1 MTPPFFNTLI
11 LSFNMPKQS
20 DIQYAMEHSHVLRE
34 PDRRIDTF
42 GNTRFH
48 FVIVSEMM
56 DEVGKVII
64 RRGSVEA
71 YKPKIIK
78 PIEFSSVELEGFDER
93 ARELLDWLK
102 KNEMEPVYFQ
112 YGFNFKRTEVN
123 TETITGNYEIVK
135 AEILDKIHLEDDPM
149 MAVMETIEDSWEIGL
164 LKFSIDM
171 IQKSQEIN
179 QFDFKRKGLI

>member
-1 MTPPFFNTLI
+1 
-11 LSFNMPKQS
+11 MPKQA

-42 GNTRFH
+42 GSTKFH
-48 FVIVSEMM
+48 FVIISEMM
-56 DEVGKVII
+56 DEVGKVIV
-64 RRGSVEA
+64 RRGTVEA
-71 YKPKIIK
+71 HKPRIIK
-78 PIEFSSVELEGFDER
+78 PSHYSSVELEGFDEK

-102 KNEMEPVYFQ
+102 ENDMEPVYFQ

-123 TETITGNYEIVK
+123 SETITGSYETVK
-135 AEILDKIHLEDDPM
+135 AEILDKVHSEDDPM
-149 MAVMETIEDSWEIGL
+149 MAVMEAIEDTWEIGL

>member
-1 MTPPFFNTLI
+1 M
-11 LSFNMPKQS
+11 SKQS
-20 DIQYAMEHSHVLRE
+20 DIQYAMEHSRVLRE

-48 FVIVSEMM
+48 FVIISEMM
-56 DEVGKVII
+56 DKVGMVIV

-71 YKPKIIK
+71 FKPKIIK
-78 PIEFSSVELEGFDER
+78 PTHYSSVELEGFDDK

-102 KNEMEPVYFQ
+102 NNDKEPVFFQ

-123 TETITGNYEIVK
+123 SETVTGTYETVK
-135 AEILDKIHLEDDPM
+135 AEILDKIRAEDDPM
-149 MAVMETIEDSWEIGL
+149 MAMMETIEDSWEIGL
-164 LKFSIDM
+164 LKFSIDI

-179 QFDFKRKGLI
+179 QFDFKRKGLL